1 MAGMGPGVVYRK
13 TKIVISKV
21 DKRLELQRQADALD
35 KKISREIQLL
45 KCGSKKGSIGRLSHL
60 TRQVNAIRRKIAA
73 L

>member
-21 DKRLELQRQADALD
+21 DKRLELQRQVDELD

-45 KCGSKKGSIGRLSHL
+45 KCRSKRGNVDRLAHL
-60 TRQVNAIRRKIAA
+60 TRQANSLRQKIAN